1 MTRTVLDDA
10 GRLLEFEA
18 VPPRGDAPLEAGK
31 TAKPAPWPA
40 LFAAAGL
47 SLPQFQQ
54 VEPVWLPRAYATERA
69 AWEGPLRDGSSM
81 KVRVEAAAYRGQT
94 VYFKITGPWSPAPVA
109 SQTSSPTPRRLWQVV
124 ANVMGSVL
132 LLGTVLLARSNL
144 RAGRGDRRG
153 AARIV
158 FFTMAV
164 WIVAWVISARH
175 YSTFQLEDDRFFE
188 FLAHALLNT
197 AIGWVL
203 YIALEP
209 YVRRFAPGILIS
221 WTRVLAGQ
229 VVDPR
234 VGRDLLVGLT
244 VGVGVALLGLSYSLV
259 PALFGEPPWTP
270 RTTNLQF
277 LLGARSAVGAVLK
290 MIPNALQSAMFVAV
304 AFGFG
309 RALLKRV
316 WGGAMLAGALLAI
329 FVLSDAGGDRFWSR
343 CSSWLPSWSRWSA
356 RCIYAGLLPW
366 RSRFSST
373 RCSTTHR

>member
-1 MTRTVLDDA
+1 
-10 GRLLEFEA
+10 
-18 VPPRGDAPLEAGK
+18 
-31 TAKPAPWPA
+31 
-40 LFAAAGL
+40 
-47 SLPQFQQ
+47 
-54 VEPVWLPRAYATERA
+54 
-69 AWEGPLRDGSSM
+69 
-81 KVRVEAAAYRGQT
+81 
-94 VYFKITGPWSPAPVA
+94 
-109 SQTSSPTPRRLWQVV
+109 
-124 ANVMGSVL
+124 MGSVL
-132 LLGTVLLARSNL
+132 LLETVLLARSNL

-164 WIVAWVISARH
+164 WIVAWVIGARH

-309 RALLKRV
+309 RALLKSV

-329 FVLSDAGGDRFWSR
+329 FVLSDAGGDRFWVS
-343 CSSWLPSWSRWSA
+343 LLFVAAFVVPMVGTL
-356 RCIYAGLLPW
+356 IYAGLLAQAVAFLINQVINNSPMTLDPSLPHASGAFW
-366 RSRFSST
+366 AVLLVVGLAAFGFYTSRAGQPLLGRLLQSD
-373 RCSTTHR
+373 